1 MNLTGCVNR
10 RELSPIEIE
19 EYRETARRIN
29 PIFRDFSMR
38 MYGEIEMR
46 KLHKEL
52 CFNMTKTPEEIQKA
66 NMTLFVVPDNIKAA
80 MQDFADLYQI
90 LLEGHIAMAADLS
103 RTFHLSRKNEMYEY
117 DDYLQEACLAMR
129 DAAFC
134 YNGSTVFSTYAYKP
148 IQRRLIDLANQS
160 RVPADIREE
169 KQKVYELLNQGKNFE
184 EAISDLN
191 ISDERATRLR
201 EYRTFMSRKT
211 VSEPSALELD
221 SISLS
226 SFDKDPFETSELWEV
241 YQTTIL
247 SKIERIAIQAY
258 LNDETMSDVALD
270 NDLTRQGMVHA
281 LNRALAKVRV
291 QYDLQCAENITEA
304 KERQAA

>member
-1 MNLTGCVNR
+1 
-10 RELSPIEIE
+10 
-19 EYRETARRIN
+19 
-29 PIFRDFSMR
+29 
-38 MYGEIEMR
+38 
-46 KLHKEL
+46 
-52 CFNMTKTPEEIQKA
+52 
-66 NMTLFVVPDNIKAA
+66 
-80 MQDFADLYQI
+80 
-90 LLEGHIAMAADLS
+90 
-103 RTFHLSRKNEMYEY
+103 
-117 DDYLQEACLAMR
+117 
-129 DAAFC
+129 
-134 YNGSTVFSTYAYKP
+134 
-148 IQRRLIDLANQS
+148 
-160 RVPADIREE
+160 
-169 KQKVYELLNQGKNFE
+169 
-184 EAISDLN
+184 
-191 ISDERATRLR
+191 
-201 EYRTFMSRKT
+201 MSRKT

>member
-1 MNLTGCVNR
+1 M
-10 RELSPIEIE
+10 
-19 EYRETARRIN
+19 
-29 PIFRDFSMR
+29 
-38 MYGEIEMR
+38 
-46 KLHKEL
+46 
-52 CFNMTKTPEEIQKA
+52 
-66 NMTLFVVPDNIKAA
+66 
-80 MQDFADLYQI
+80 
-90 LLEGHIAMAADLS
+90 
-103 RTFHLSRKNEMYEY
+103 
-117 DDYLQEACLAMR
+117 
-129 DAAFC
+129 
-134 YNGSTVFSTYAYKP
+134 
-148 IQRRLIDLANQS
+148 
-160 RVPADIREE
+160 
-169 KQKVYELLNQGKNFE
+169 LNQGKNFE

-226 SFDKDPFETSELWEV
+226 SFDKDPLETSELWEV